1 MVSSDYASDAV
12 EQFQWCFAEV
22 NAGIVCACAPA
33 LKPFFVRYLP
43 GLLSSHFRSHNRE
56 DEVSKQNEAAGSGSQ
71 GQVRDQAREDL
82 YELQWRDDVSE
93 VTATTKRS
101 GNDDEMRLWEGTS
114 GEVRF
119 QDVRTAGS
127 AH

>member
-56 DEVSKQNEAAGSGSQ
+56 DEVSKQN
-71 GQVRDQAREDL
+71 DL